1 MTNVK
6 KIYII
11 ILFFIV
17 ASLQFHGQTI
27 ESKMK
32 LNEGNQA
39 YKNGDFNKSS
49 SNYEKSLSVDEKNL
63 AAFYNSGNASYMSGD
78 FESARESFNSFIS
91 KTNNIEDK
99 SKAHYNIGNS
109 FLTEY
114 AKEAKEKKQASSS
127 ENLKNAIKEY
137 QQSLRFNPNDKDA
150 RYNLS
155 YAMKLLQ
162 NQEKQEQENKDQNK
176 DEEDNKEQ
184 DNKEKKDQDQKEKDG
199 KDKER
204 QDQKDKE
211 DKEKKDQKEKG
222 DKEKENKQ
230 DQENKKQEE
239 KDKKQNPKPNETKEQ
254 AIKNLDAI
262 NSDEQK
268 VLLKVNR
275 KKGDQKKKSKTK
287 DW

>member
-1 MTNVK
+1 MIYEK
-6 KIYII
+6 KTYIS

-17 ASLQFHGQTI
+17 ASLQFPGQTI
-27 ESKMK
+27 ESKLK

-49 SNYEKSLSVDEKNL
+49 SNYEKSLSEDKKNL

-91 KTNNIEDK
+91 KTNNIDDK

-114 AKEAKEKKQASSS
+114 AKEAKEKGQAPSSDI
-127 ENLKNAIKEY
+127 LKNAIKEY

-176 DEEDNKEQ
+176 DQEDKEDQDKKDNKNQ
-184 DNKEKKDQDQKEKDG
+184 DNKENKDQGQKEKDG
-199 KDKER
+199 KNKEK

-211 DKEKKDQKEKG
+211 DKQE
-222 DKEKENKQ
+222 ENKP

-239 KDKKQNPKPNETKEQ
+239 KDKKKNPKPNETKEQ

-262 NSDEQK
+262 NNDEQK

>member
-1 MTNVK
+1 MTHNYK
-6 KIYII
+6 KYIS
-11 ILFFIV
+11 ILFLIA
-17 ASLQFHGQTI
+17 ASINFHGQTI
-27 ESKMK
+27 ESKLK

-49 SNYEKSLSVDEKNL
+49 SNYEKSLSEDEKNL
-63 AAFYNSGNASYMSGD
+63 AAFYNSGNAFYMSGD
-78 FESARESFNSFIS
+78 FESARESFKSFIS
-91 KTNNIEDK
+91 KTNNIDDK

-114 AKEAKEKKQASSS
+114 AKEAKEKGQAPSSDI
-127 ENLKNAIKEY
+127 LKNAINEY
-137 QQSLRFNPNDKDA
+137 QQSLRYNPSDKDA

-162 NQEKQEQENKDQNK
+162 NQEKKEQENKDQNK
-176 DEEDNKEQ
+176 DQEDQENKDKNDQ
-184 DNKEKKDQDQKEKDG
+184 EKKEEND
-199 KDKER
+199 
-204 QDQKDKE
+204 QDQKDK
-211 DKEKKDQKEKG
+211 DKEKQDKEEKQKEE
-222 DKEKENKQ
+222 KEKENKQ
-230 DQENKKQEE
+230 DQENKKQGE
-239 KDKKQNPKPNETKEQ
+239 KDKKQNQKPNETKEQ

-262 NSDEQK
+262 NNDEQK

>member
-1 MTNVK
+1 MIYK
-6 KIYII
+6 KKTYIG

-27 ESKMK
+27 ESKLK

-49 SNYEKSLSVDEKNL
+49 SNYEKSLSEDKKNL
-63 AAFYNSGNASYMSGD
+63 AAFYNSGNAFYMSGD

-91 KTNNIEDK
+91 KTSNIDDK

-114 AKEAKEKKQASSS
+114 AKEAKEKGQAPSSDI
-127 ENLKNAIKEY
+127 LKNAIKEY
-137 QQSLRFNPNDKDA
+137 QQSLRFNHKDKDA

-162 NQEKQEQENKDQNK
+162 DQEKQEQENKDQNK
-176 DEEDNKEQ
+176 DKEDKEDKDNKDNKEQ

-199 KDKER
+199 KDKEK
-204 QDQKDKE
+204 QDQKDND
-211 DKEKKDQKEKG
+211 DKER
-222 DKEKENKQ
+222 ENKQ
-230 DQENKKQEE
+230 EQENKKQEE
-239 KDKKQNPKPNETKEQ
+239 KDKKQNAKPNETKEQ

-262 NSDEQK
+262 NNDEQK

>member
-1 MTNVK
+1 MIYEK
-6 KIYII
+6 KTYIG

-17 ASLQFHGQTI
+17 ASLQFPGQTI
-27 ESKMK
+27 ESKLK

-49 SNYEKSLSVDEKNL
+49 SNYEKSLSEDKKNL

-91 KTNNIEDK
+91 KTNNINDK

-114 AKEAKEKKQASSS
+114 AKEVKEKGQAPSSDI
-127 ENLKNAIKEY
+127 LKNAIKEY
-137 QQSLRFNPNDKDA
+137 QQSLRFNPKDKDA

-162 NQEKQEQENKDQNK
+162 DQQKQEKENKDQNK
-176 DEEDNKEQ
+176 DQEDKEDQDNKEQ

-199 KDKER
+199 KDKEK
-204 QDQKDKE
+204 QDQKDNE
-211 DKEKKDQKEKG
+211 

-230 DQENKKQEE
+230 EQENKKQEE

-262 NSDEQK
+262 NNDEQK

>member
-1 MTNVK
+1 MIYEK
-6 KIYII
+6 KTYIS

-27 ESKMK
+27 ESKLK

-49 SNYEKSLSVDEKNL
+49 SNYEKSLSEDKKNL

-91 KTNNIEDK
+91 KTNNIDDK

-114 AKEAKEKKQASSS
+114 AKEAKEKGQAPSSDI
-127 ENLKNAIKEY
+127 LKNAIKEY
-137 QQSLRFNPNDKDA
+137 QQSLRFNPKDKDA

-162 NQEKQEQENKDQNK
+162 DQQKQEQENKDQNQDQK
-176 DEEDNKEQ
+176 DKEDQDNKDNKEQ

-199 KDKER
+199 KDKEK
-204 QDQKDKE
+204 QNQKDNE
-211 DKEKKDQKEKG
+211 DKEKK
-222 DKEKENKQ
+222 NKQ
-230 DQENKKQEE
+230 EQENKKQEE
-239 KDKKQNPKPNETKEQ
+239 KDKKQNAKTNETKEQ

-262 NSDEQK
+262 NNDEQK

>member
-1 MTNVK
+1 MG
-6 KIYII
+6 

-17 ASLQFHGQTI
+17 ASLQFPGQTI
-27 ESKMK
+27 ESKLK

-49 SNYEKSLSVDEKNL
+49 SNYEKSLSEDKKNL

-91 KTNNIEDK
+91 KTNNIDDK

-109 FLTEY
+109 FLKEY
-114 AKEAKEKKQASSS
+114 AKEAKEKGQAPSSDI
-127 ENLKNAIKEY
+127 LKNAIKEY
-137 QQSLRFNPNDKDA
+137 QQSLRFNPKDKDA

-162 NQEKQEQENKDQNK
+162 DQEKQEQENKDQNK
-176 DEEDNKEQ
+176 DQEDKEDQDNKDNKEQ

-199 KDKER
+199 KDKEK
-204 QDQKDKE
+204 QDQKDNE
-211 DKEKKDQKEKG
+211 

-230 DQENKKQEE
+230 EQENKKQEE

-262 NSDEQK
+262 NNDEQK

>member
-1 MTNVK
+1 MIYEK
-6 KIYII
+6 KTYVG

-27 ESKMK
+27 ESKLK

-49 SNYEKSLSVDEKNL
+49 SNYEKSLLEDKKNL

-91 KTNNIEDK
+91 KTNNIDDK

-114 AKEAKEKKQASSS
+114 AKEAKEKGQAPSSDI
-127 ENLKNAIKEY
+127 LKNAIKEY
-137 QQSLRFNPNDKDA
+137 QQSLRFNPKDKDA

-162 NQEKQEQENKDQNK
+162 DQQKQEQENKDQNK
-176 DEEDNKEQ
+176 DQEDKEDQDNKDNKEQ

-199 KDKER
+199 KDKEK
-204 QDQKDKE
+204 QDQKDNE
-211 DKEKKDQKEKG
+211 

-230 DQENKKQEE
+230 EQE
-239 KDKKQNPKPNETKEQ
+239 DKKQAYE
-254 AIKNLDAI
+254 
-262 NSDEQK
+262 
-268 VLLKVNR
+268 
-275 KKGDQKKKSKTK
+275 KSN
-287 DW
+287 

>member
-1 MTNVK
+1 MIYEK
-6 KIYII
+6 KTYIG

-27 ESKMK
+27 ESKLK

-49 SNYEKSLSVDEKNL
+49 SNYEKSLSEDKKNL

-91 KTNNIEDK
+91 KTNNIDDK

-114 AKEAKEKKQASSS
+114 AKEAKEKGQAPSSDI
-127 ENLKNAIKEY
+127 LKNAIKEY

-176 DEEDNKEQ
+176 DQENKEDQDNKDNKEQ

-199 KDKER
+199 KDKEK
-204 QDQKDKE
+204 QDQKDNE
-211 DKEKKDQKEKG
+211 

-230 DQENKKQEE
+230 EQENKKQEE
-239 KDKKQNPKPNETKEQ
+239 KDKKQNAKPNETKEQ

-262 NSDEQK
+262 NNDEQK

>member
-1 MTNVK
+1 MIYEK
-6 KIYII
+6 KTYLG

-17 ASLQFHGQTI
+17 ASLQSHGQTI
-27 ESKMK
+27 ESKLK

-49 SNYEKSLSVDEKNL
+49 SNYEKSLSEDKKNL

-91 KTNNIEDK
+91 KTNNIDDK

-114 AKEAKEKKQASSS
+114 AKEAKEKGQAPSSDI
-127 ENLKNAIKEY
+127 LKNAIKEY
-137 QQSLRFNPNDKDA
+137 QQSLRFNPKDKDA

-162 NQEKQEQENKDQNK
+162 DQEKQEQENKDQNK
-176 DEEDNKEQ
+176 DQEDKENQDNKDNKEQ
-184 DNKEKKDQDQKEKDG
+184 DNKEKKGQDQKEKDG
-199 KDKER
+199 KDKEK
-204 QDQKDKE
+204 QAQKDKE
-211 DKEKKDQKEKG
+211 DKEKEK
-222 DKEKENKQ
+222 KQ

-239 KDKKQNPKPNETKEQ
+239 KDKKQNAKPNETKEQ

-262 NSDEQK
+262 NNDEQK

>member
-1 MTNVK
+1 MIYEK
-6 KIYII
+6 KTYIG

-27 ESKMK
+27 ESKLK

-49 SNYEKSLSVDEKNL
+49 SNYEKSLSEDKKNL

-91 KTNNIEDK
+91 KTNNIDDK

-114 AKEAKEKKQASSS
+114 AKEAKEKGQAPSSDI
-127 ENLKNAIKEY
+127 LKNAIKEY
-137 QQSLRFNPNDKDA
+137 QQSLRFNPKDKDA

-162 NQEKQEQENKDQNK
+162 NQEKQEQENKDENK
-176 DEEDNKEQ
+176 DQEDKKDQDNKDNKEQ

-199 KDKER
+199 KEIGR
-204 QDQKDKE
+204 
-211 DKEKKDQKEKG
+211 
-222 DKEKENKQ
+222 
-230 DQENKKQEE
+230 
-239 KDKKQNPKPNETKEQ
+239 
-254 AIKNLDAI
+254 AH
-262 NSDEQK
+262 
-268 VLLKVNR
+268 V
-275 KKGDQKKKSKTK
+275 
-287 DW
+287 

>member
-1 MTNVK
+1 MIYEK
-6 KIYII
+6 KTYVG

-27 ESKMK
+27 ESKLK

-39 YKNGDFNKSS
+39 YKNGDFKKSS
-49 SNYEKSLSVDEKNL
+49 SNYEKSLSKDEKNL

-91 KTNNIEDK
+91 KTNNIDDK

-114 AKEAKEKKQASSS
+114 AKEAKEKGQAPSSDI
-127 ENLKNAIKEY
+127 LKNAIKEY

-176 DEEDNKEQ
+176 DQEDKEDQDKKDNKNQ
-184 DNKEKKDQDQKEKDG
+184 DNKENKDQGQKEKDG
-199 KDKER
+199 KNKEK

-211 DKEKKDQKEKG
+211 DKQE
-222 DKEKENKQ
+222 ENKP

-239 KDKKQNPKPNETKEQ
+239 KDKKKNPKPNETKEQ

-262 NSDEQK
+262 NNDEQK

>member
-1 MTNVK
+1 MINDK
-6 KIYII
+6 KTYIG

-27 ESKMK
+27 ESKLK

-39 YKNGDFNKSS
+39 YKNGDFNKSF
-49 SNYEKSLSVDEKNL
+49 SNYENSLSKDEKNL

-91 KTNNIEDK
+91 KTKNIEDK

-114 AKEAKEKKQASSS
+114 AKEAKEKGQAPSSDI
-127 ENLKNAIKEY
+127 LKNAIKEY

-176 DEEDNKEQ
+176 DQEDKENQENKDNKDQ
-184 DNKEKKDQDQKEKDG
+184 DQKEKKDQDQDQ
-199 KDKER
+199 KDKEDKQK

-211 DKEKKDQKEKG
+211 DKEK
-222 DKEKENKQ
+222 ENKK

-262 NSDEQK
+262 NNDEQK

>member
-1 MTNVK
+1 MIYEK
-6 KIYII
+6 KTYIS

-17 ASLQFHGQTI
+17 ASLQFHAQTI
-27 ESKMK
+27 ESKLE
-32 LNEGNQA
+32 LNKGNQA

-49 SNYEKSLSVDEKNL
+49 SNYEKSLSKDEKNL

-78 FESARESFNSFIS
+78 FERARESFNSFIS
-91 KTNNIEDK
+91 KTNSNDDK

-114 AKEAKEKKQASSS
+114 AKEAKEKGQAPSSDI
-127 ENLKNAIKEY
+127 LKNAIKEY

-176 DEEDNKEQ
+176 DQENKEDQ
-184 DNKEKKDQDQKEKDG
+184 DQENKEKKDQEQKE
-199 KDKER
+199 
-204 QDQKDKE
+204 KE
-211 DKEKKDQKEKG
+211 DKEKQEQKEKE

-230 DQENKKQEE
+230 NQENKKQEE
-239 KDKKQNPKPNETKEQ
+239 KDKKQNPKPNESKEQ

-262 NSDEQK
+262 NNDEQK

>member
-1 MTNVK
+1 MIYEK
-6 KIYII
+6 KTYIG

-17 ASLQFHGQTI
+17 ASLQFPGQTI
-27 ESKMK
+27 ESKLK

-49 SNYEKSLSVDEKNL
+49 SNYEKSLSEDKKNL

-91 KTNNIEDK
+91 KTSNIDDK

-114 AKEAKEKKQASSS
+114 AKEAKEKGQAPSSDI
-127 ENLKNAIKEY
+127 LKNAIKEY
-137 QQSLRFNPNDKDA
+137 QQSLRFNPKDKDA

-162 NQEKQEQENKDQNK
+162 DQEKQEQENKDQNK
-176 DEEDNKEQ
+176 DQEDKEDQDNKDNKEQ

-199 KDKER
+199 KDKEK
-204 QDQKDKE
+204 QDQKDNE
-211 DKEKKDQKEKG
+211 

-230 DQENKKQEE
+230 EQENKKQEE
-239 KDKKQNPKPNETKEQ
+239 KDKKQNAKPNETKEQ

-262 NSDEQK
+262 NNDEQK

>member
-6 KIYII
+6 ISYINFLFLI
-11 ILFFIV
+11 IP
-17 ASLQFHGQTI
+17 SLQFNGQTI
-27 ESKMK
+27 ESKLE

-49 SNYEKSLSVDEKNL
+49 SSYEKSLSEDEKNI

-91 KTNNIEDK
+91 KTNNIDDK

-114 AKEAKEKKQASSS
+114 AKEAKEKGEAPSSDI
-127 ENLKNAIKEY
+127 LKNAIKEY
-137 QQSLRFNPNDKDA
+137 QQSLRLNPKDKDT

-155 YAMKLLQ
+155 YAMNLLQ

-176 DEEDNKEQ
+176 DQKDKEDQKEKDNKDQE
-184 DNKEKKDQDQKEKDG
+184 NKEKKDQKEKDG
-199 KDKER
+199 KDKEK
-204 QDQKDKE
+204 QDQKDNK
-211 DKEKKDQKEKG
+211 DKEKDS
-222 DKEKENKQ
+222 KQ
-230 DQENKKQEE
+230 EQENKKQEE
-239 KDKKQNPKPNETKEQ
+239 KDKKQNAKPNETKEQ

-262 NSDEQK
+262 NNDEQK

-275 KKGDQKKKSKTK
+275 KKGDQKKKSKIK

>member
-1 MTNVK
+1 MIYEK
-6 KIYII
+6 KTYIG

-27 ESKMK
+27 ESKLK

-49 SNYEKSLSVDEKNL
+49 SNYEKSLFEDKKNL

-91 KTNNIEDK
+91 KTNNIGDK

-114 AKEAKEKKQASSS
+114 AKEAKEKGEAPSSDI
-127 ENLKNAIKEY
+127 LKNAIKEY
-137 QQSLRFNPNDKDA
+137 QQSLRLNPKDKDT

-155 YAMKLLQ
+155 YAMNLLQ

-176 DEEDNKEQ
+176 DQKDKEDQKEKDNKDQE
-184 DNKEKKDQDQKEKDG
+184 NKEKKDQKEKDG
-199 KDKER
+199 KDKEK
-204 QDQKDKE
+204 QDQKDNK
-211 DKEKKDQKEKG
+211 DKEKDS
-222 DKEKENKQ
+222 KQ
-230 DQENKKQEE
+230 EQENKKQEE
-239 KDKKQNPKPNETKEQ
+239 KDKKQNAKPNETKEQ

-262 NSDEQK
+262 NNDEQK

-275 KKGDQKKKSKTK
+275 KKGDQKKKSKIK

>member
-1 MTNVK
+1 MTHEK
-6 KIYII
+6 KKYIS

-17 ASLQFHGQTI
+17 ASLQFPGQTI
-27 ESKMK
+27 ESKLK

-49 SNYEKSLSVDEKNL
+49 SNYEKSLSEDKKNL

-91 KTNNIEDK
+91 KTNNIDDK

-114 AKEAKEKKQASSS
+114 AKEAKEKGQAPSSDI
-127 ENLKNAIKEY
+127 LKNAIKEY

-176 DEEDNKEQ
+176 DQEDKEDQDKKDNKNQ
-184 DNKEKKDQDQKEKDG
+184 DNKENKDQGQKEKDG
-199 KDKER
+199 KNKEK

-211 DKEKKDQKEKG
+211 DKQE
-222 DKEKENKQ
+222 ENKP

-239 KDKKQNPKPNETKEQ
+239 KDKKKNPKPNETKEQ

-262 NSDEQK
+262 NNDEQK

>member
-1 MTNVK
+1 MIYEK
-6 KIYII
+6 KTYIG

-17 ASLQFHGQTI
+17 ASLQFPGQTI
-27 ESKMK
+27 ESKLK

-49 SNYEKSLSVDEKNL
+49 SNYEKSLSEDKKNL

-91 KTNNIEDK
+91 KTNNIDDK

-114 AKEAKEKKQASSS
+114 AKEAKEKGQAPSS
-127 ENLKNAIKEY
+127 EILKNAIKEY
-137 QQSLRFNPNDKDA
+137 QQSLRFNPKDKDA

-162 NQEKQEQENKDQNK
+162 DQEKQEQENKDQNK
-176 DEEDNKEQ
+176 DQEDKEDQDNKDNKEQ

-199 KDKER
+199 KDKEK
-204 QDQKDKE
+204 QDQKDNE
-211 DKEKKDQKEKG
+211 DKEKEK
-222 DKEKENKQ
+222 KQ
-230 DQENKKQEE
+230 EQENKKQEE
-239 KDKKQNPKPNETKEQ
+239 KDKKQNAKPNETKEQ

-262 NSDEQK
+262 NNDEQK

>member
-1 MTNVK
+1 MIYEK
-6 KIYII
+6 KTYVG

-27 ESKMK
+27 ESKLK
-32 LNEGNQA
+32 LNKGNQA

-49 SNYEKSLSVDEKNL
+49 SNYEKSISEDKKNL

-91 KTNNIEDK
+91 KTNNFDDK

-114 AKEAKEKKQASSS
+114 AKEAKEKGQAPSS
-127 ENLKNAIKEY
+127 NFLKNAIKEY
-137 QQSLRFNPNDKDA
+137 QQSLRFNPKDKDA

-176 DEEDNKEQ
+176 DQEDKEDQENKDNKEE
-184 DNKEKKDQDQKEKDG
+184 DNKEKKDQNQKEKDG
-199 KDKER
+199 N
-204 QDQKDKE
+204 
-211 DKEKKDQKEKG
+211 DKEKQDQKEKK

-239 KDKKQNPKPNETKEQ
+239 KEKKQNPKPNETKEQ

-262 NSDEQK
+262 NNDEQK

>member
-1 MTNVK
+1 MIYEK
-6 KIYII
+6 KTYIG

-27 ESKMK
+27 ESKLK

-49 SNYEKSLSVDEKNL
+49 SNYEKSLFEDKKNL

-91 KTNNIEDK
+91 KTNNIDDK

-114 AKEAKEKKQASSS
+114 AKEAKEKGQAPSSDI
-127 ENLKNAIKEY
+127 LKNAIKEY
-137 QQSLRFNPNDKDA
+137 QQSLRFNPKDKDA

-162 NQEKQEQENKDQNK
+162 NQEKQEQENKDENK
-176 DEEDNKEQ
+176 DQEDKKDQDNKDNKEQ

-199 KDKER
+199 KDKEK
-204 QDQKDKE
+204 QDNKDKE
-211 DKEKKDQKEKG
+211 DKEK
-222 DKEKENKQ
+222 ENKQ
-230 DQENKKQEE
+230 EQENKKQEE
-239 KDKKQNPKPNETKEQ
+239 KDKKQNAKPNETKEQ

-262 NSDEQK
+262 NNDEQK

>member
-1 MTNVK
+1 MIYEK
-6 KIYII
+6 KTYIG

-17 ASLQFHGQTI
+17 ASLQFPGQTI
-27 ESKMK
+27 ESKLK

-49 SNYEKSLSVDEKNL
+49 SNYEKSLSEDKKNL

-91 KTNNIEDK
+91 KTNNIDDK

-114 AKEAKEKKQASSS
+114 AKEAKEKGQAPSSDI
-127 ENLKNAIKEY
+127 LKNAIKEY
-137 QQSLRFNPNDKDA
+137 QQSLRFNPKDKDA

-162 NQEKQEQENKDQNK
+162 DQEKQEQENKDQNK
-176 DEEDNKEQ
+176 DQEDKEDQDNKDNKEQ

-199 KDKER
+199 KDKEK
-204 QDQKDKE
+204 QDQKDNE
-211 DKEKKDQKEKG
+211 

-230 DQENKKQEE
+230 EQENKKQEE
-239 KDKKQNPKPNETKEQ
+239 KDKKQNAKPNETKEQ

-262 NSDEQK
+262 NNDEQK

>member
-1 MTNVK
+1 MIYEK
-6 KIYII
+6 KTYIG

-27 ESKMK
+27 ESKLK

-49 SNYEKSLSVDEKNL
+49 SNYEKSLFEDKKNL

-91 KTNNIEDK
+91 KTNNIDDK

-114 AKEAKEKKQASSS
+114 AKEAKEKGQAPSSDI
-127 ENLKNAIKEY
+127 LKNAIKEY
-137 QQSLRFNPNDKDA
+137 QQSLRFNPKDKDA

-162 NQEKQEQENKDQNK
+162 NQEKQEQENKDENK
-176 DEEDNKEQ
+176 DQEDKKDQDNKDNKEQ

-199 KDKER
+199 KDNEK

-211 DKEKKDQKEKG
+211 DKEK
-222 DKEKENKQ
+222 ENKQ
-230 DQENKKQEE
+230 EQENKKQEE
-239 KDKKQNPKPNETKEQ
+239 KDKKQNAKPNETKEQ

-262 NSDEQK
+262 NNDEQK

>member
-1 MTNVK
+1 MIYEK
-6 KIYII
+6 KTYIS

-17 ASLQFHGQTI
+17 VSLQFHGQTI
-27 ESKMK
+27 ESKME

-49 SNYEKSLSVDEKNL
+49 SNYEKSLSKDEKNL

-91 KTNNIEDK
+91 KTNNIDDK

-114 AKEAKEKKQASSS
+114 AKEAKEKGQAPSSDI
-127 ENLKNAIKEY
+127 LKNAIKEY

-176 DEEDNKEQ
+176 DQEDKEDQDKKDNKNQ
-184 DNKEKKDQDQKEKDG
+184 DNKENKDQGQKEKDG
-199 KDKER
+199 KNKEK

-211 DKEKKDQKEKG
+211 DKQE
-222 DKEKENKQ
+222 ENKP

-239 KDKKQNPKPNETKEQ
+239 KDKKKNPKPNETKEQ

-262 NSDEQK
+262 NNDEQK

>member
-1 MTNVK
+1 MIYEK
-6 KIYII
+6 KTYIG

-17 ASLQFHGQTI
+17 ASLQFPGQTI
-27 ESKMK
+27 ESKLK

-49 SNYEKSLSVDEKNL
+49 SNYEKSLSEDKKNL

-91 KTNNIEDK
+91 KTNNIDDK

-114 AKEAKEKKQASSS
+114 AKEAKEKGQAPSSDI
-127 ENLKNAIKEY
+127 LKNAIKEY

-176 DEEDNKEQ
+176 DQEDKEDQDKKDNKNQ
-184 DNKEKKDQDQKEKDG
+184 DNKENKDQGQKEKDG
-199 KDKER
+199 KNKEK

-211 DKEKKDQKEKG
+211 DKQE
-222 DKEKENKQ
+222 ENKR
-230 DQENKKQEE
+230 DQESKKQEE
-239 KDKKQNPKPNETKEQ
+239 KDKKKNPKPNETKEQ

-262 NSDEQK
+262 NNDEQK

-275 KKGDQKKKSKTK
+275 KKAIKKRRAKQKIGK
-287 DW
+287 

>member
-1 MTNVK
+1 MIYEK
-6 KIYII
+6 KTYIS

-17 ASLQFHGQTI
+17 ASLQFPGQTI
-27 ESKMK
+27 ESKLK
-32 LNEGNQA
+32 LNEGNQD

-49 SNYEKSLSVDEKNL
+49 SNYEKSLSEDKKNL

-78 FESARESFNSFIS
+78 FEGARESFNSFIS
-91 KTNNIEDK
+91 KTNNIDDK

-114 AKEAKEKKQASSS
+114 AKEAKEKGQAPSSDI
-127 ENLKNAIKEY
+127 LKNAVKEY
-137 QQSLRFNPNDKDA
+137 QQSLRFNPKDKDA

-162 NQEKQEQENKDQNK
+162 DQEKQEQENKDQNK
-176 DEEDNKEQ
+176 DQEDKKDQDNKDNKEQ

-199 KDKER
+199 KDKEK
-204 QDQKDKE
+204 QE
-211 DKEKKDQKEKG
+211 QKEKE

-262 NSDEQK
+262 NNDEQK

>member
-1 MTNVK
+1 MIYEK
-6 KIYII
+6 KTYIG

-27 ESKMK
+27 ESKLK

-49 SNYEKSLSVDEKNL
+49 SNYEKSLSEDKKNL

-91 KTNNIEDK
+91 KTNNIDDK

-114 AKEAKEKKQASSS
+114 AKEAKEKGQAPSSDI
-127 ENLKNAIKEY
+127 LKNAIKEY
-137 QQSLRFNPNDKDA
+137 QQSLRFNPKDKDA

-162 NQEKQEQENKDQNK
+162 DQQKQEKENKDQNK
-176 DEEDNKEQ
+176 DQE
-184 DNKEKKDQDQKEKDG
+184 
-199 KDKER
+199 
-204 QDQKDKE
+204 DKE
-211 DKEKKDQKEKG
+211 D
-222 DKEKENKQ
+222 Q
-230 DQENKKQEE
+230 D
-239 KDKKQNPKPNETKEQ
+239 T
-254 AIKNLDAI
+254 I
-262 NSDEQK
+262 NNDEQK

>member
-1 MTNVK
+1 MIYEK
-6 KIYII
+6 KTYIS

-17 ASLQFHGQTI
+17 ASLQFPGQTI
-27 ESKMK
+27 ESKLK

-49 SNYEKSLSVDEKNL
+49 SNYEKSLSEDKKNL

-91 KTNNIEDK
+91 KTNNIDDK

-114 AKEAKEKKQASSS
+114 AKEAKEKGQAPSSDI
-127 ENLKNAIKEY
+127 LKNAVKEY

-176 DEEDNKEQ
+176 DQEDKEDQDKKDNKNQ
-184 DNKEKKDQDQKEKDG
+184 DNKENKDQGQKEKDG
-199 KDKER
+199 KNKEK

-211 DKEKKDQKEKG
+211 DKQE
-222 DKEKENKQ
+222 ENKP

-239 KDKKQNPKPNETKEQ
+239 KDKKKNPKPNETKEQ

-262 NSDEQK
+262 NNDEQK

>member
-1 MTNVK
+1 MIYK
-6 KIYII
+6 KKKYIS

-27 ESKMK
+27 ESKLK

-49 SNYEKSLSVDEKNL
+49 SNYEKSLSEDKKNL

-91 KTNNIEDK
+91 KTNNIDDK

-114 AKEAKEKKQASSS
+114 AKEAKEKGQAPSSDI
-127 ENLKNAIKEY
+127 LKNAIKEY

-176 DEEDNKEQ
+176 DQEDKEDQDKKDNKNQ
-184 DNKEKKDQDQKEKDG
+184 DNKENKDQGQKEKDG
-199 KDKER
+199 KNKEK

-211 DKEKKDQKEKG
+211 DKQE
-222 DKEKENKQ
+222 ENKP

-239 KDKKQNPKPNETKEQ
+239 KDKKKNPKPNETKEQ

-262 NSDEQK
+262 NNDEQK

>member
-1 MTNVK
+1 MIYEK
-6 KIYII
+6 KTYVG

-27 ESKMK
+27 ESKLK

-49 SNYEKSLSVDEKNL
+49 SNYEKSLSEDRKNL

-91 KTNNIEDK
+91 KTNNIDDK

-114 AKEAKEKKQASSS
+114 AKEAKEKGQAPSSDI
-127 ENLKNAIKEY
+127 LKNAIKEY

-176 DEEDNKEQ
+176 DQEDKEGQDKKDNKNQ
-184 DNKEKKDQDQKEKDG
+184 DNKENKDQGQKEKDG
-199 KDKER
+199 KNKEK

-211 DKEKKDQKEKG
+211 DKQE
-222 DKEKENKQ
+222 ENKP

-239 KDKKQNPKPNETKEQ
+239 KDKKKNPKPNETKEQ

-262 NSDEQK
+262 NNDEQK

>member
-1 MTNVK
+1 MIYEK
-6 KIYII
+6 KTYIG

-17 ASLQFHGQTI
+17 ASLQFPGQTI
-27 ESKMK
+27 ESKLK
-32 LNEGNQA
+32 LKEGNQA

-49 SNYEKSLSVDEKNL
+49 SNYEKSLFEDKKNL

-91 KTNNIEDK
+91 KTNNNDDK

-114 AKEAKEKKQASSS
+114 AKEAKEKGQAPSSDF
-127 ENLKNAIKEY
+127 LKNAIKEY
-137 QQSLRFNPNDKDA
+137 QQSLRFNPKDKDA

-176 DEEDNKEQ
+176 DQEDKEDQDNKDNKEQ
-184 DNKEKKDQDQKEKDG
+184 DNKEKKDQDQKDKDG
-199 KDKER
+199 KDKEK

-211 DKEKKDQKEKG
+211 
-222 DKEKENKQ
+222 N
-230 DQENKKQEE
+230 ENKKQEE

-262 NSDEQK
+262 NNDEQK

>member
-1 MTNVK
+1 MIYEK
-6 KIYII
+6 KTYVG

-17 ASLQFHGQTI
+17 ASLQFPGQTI
-27 ESKMK
+27 ESKLK

-49 SNYEKSLSVDEKNL
+49 SNYEKSLSEDKKNL

-91 KTNNIEDK
+91 KTNNIDDK

-114 AKEAKEKKQASSS
+114 AKEAKEKGQAPSSDI
-127 ENLKNAIKEY
+127 LKNAIKEY
-137 QQSLRFNPNDKDA
+137 QQSLRFNPKDKDA

-162 NQEKQEQENKDQNK
+162 DQEKQEQENKDQNK
-176 DEEDNKEQ
+176 DQKDKEDQDNKDNKEQ

-199 KDKER
+199 KDKEK
-204 QDQKDKE
+204 Q
-211 DKEKKDQKEKG
+211 DQKEKEDK

-239 KDKKQNPKPNETKEQ
+239 KDKKQNPRPNETKEQ

-262 NSDEQK
+262 NNDEQK

>member
-6 KIYII
+6 KIYIS

-17 ASLQFHGQTI
+17 ASLQSHGQTI

-91 KTNNIEDK
+91 KTNNIDDK

-114 AKEAKEKKQASSS
+114 AKEAKEKGQAPSSDI
-127 ENLKNAIKEY
+127 LKNAIKEY
-137 QQSLRFNPNDKDA
+137 QQSLRFNPKDKDA

-162 NQEKQEQENKDQNK
+162 NQEKQEQENKDENK
-176 DEEDNKEQ
+176 DQEDKKDQDNKDNKEQ

-199 KDKER
+199 KDKEK

-211 DKEKKDQKEKG
+211 DKEK
-222 DKEKENKQ
+222 ENKQ
-230 DQENKKQEE
+230 EQENKKQEE
-239 KDKKQNPKPNETKEQ
+239 KDKKQNAKPNETKEQ

-262 NSDEQK
+262 NNDEQK